1 MGPYHL
7 LAKNLCCRERKHGQ
21 AQVLGN
27 SRLSRLR
34 AGSQRT
40 LTGAGSE
47 VRLTAGTG
55 QLVSVPSLEKEAV
68 AEAGYK
74 HGRVVII
81 LDRG

>member
-1 MGPYHL
+1 M
-7 LAKNLCCRERKHGQ
+7 K
-21 AQVLGN
+21 
-27 SRLSRLR
+27 
-34 AGSQRT
+34 AGRC
-40 LTGAGSE
+40 

-55 QLVSVPSLEKEAV
+55 QLVRVPSLEKEAV

>member
-1 MGPYHL
+1 MRM
-7 LAKNLCCRERKHGQ
+7 K
-21 AQVLGN
+21 
-27 SRLSRLR
+27 
-34 AGSQRT
+34 AGRW
-40 LTGAGSE
+40 

>member
-1 MGPYHL
+1 MGLLYRL

-40 LTGAGSE
+40 LTGEGSE
-47 VRLTAGTG
+47 DEGWEMGEVPRRGTAAGKCP
-55 QLVSVPSLEKEAV
+55 LPSV
-68 AEAGYK
+68 GGC
-74 HGRVVII
+74 GRS
-81 LDRG
+81 